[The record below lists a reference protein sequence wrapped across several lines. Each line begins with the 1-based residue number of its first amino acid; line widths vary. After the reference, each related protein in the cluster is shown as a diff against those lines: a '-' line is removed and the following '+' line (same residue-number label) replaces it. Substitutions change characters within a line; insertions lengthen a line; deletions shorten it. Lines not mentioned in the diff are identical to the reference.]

1 MIETLIA
8 YSEKRADVNA
18 VLRALVSHR
27 GWFAPL
33 GLFAVRAEPE
43 STRRVKSM
51 ITGTENLVPAGEL
64 WIFTDADSV
73 NLAISK
79 GASIGSYAGVMDGIE
94 LFQVIDPATYP
105 TVYVNP
111 CSPPDCTW
119 MFTNGSASNIGK
131 LWAEAIELEE
141 NFKVWEQT
149 GKPDRTVIENYR
161 AFILYDHASGPVV
174 TLPNQGGLTN
184 PAAAFTAIDC
194 AERFIYEIGDDGANL
209 QQVIIDG
216 ASLLARFPLGLD
228 GMVFNFFGPGP
239 TYALPLSAIS

>member
-1 MIETLIA
+1 MIDTLIA
-8 YSEKRADVNA
+8 YSEKRADLNA
-18 VLRALVSHR
+18 VMRALVSYA

-33 GLFAVRAEPE
+33 GLFAIRAEPE
-43 STRRVKSM
+43 STRKVKSM

-64 WIFTDADSV
+64 WVFTDFDLV

-79 GASIGSYAGVMDGIE
+79 GASLGAYAGGMSGTE
-94 LFQVIDPATYP
+94 LFQIIDPATYH

-111 CSPPDCTW
+111 CSAPEHTW
-119 MFTNGSASNIGK
+119 MFTKGSASNIGK

-141 NFKVWEQT
+141 TFKVWEQT
-149 GKPDRTVIENYR
+149 GKPDKTVLENYR

-174 TLPNQGGLTN
+174 TLPNQCGLTN

-194 AERFIYEIGDDGANL
+194 AEKFLYEIGEDSANL

-216 ASLLARFPLGLD
+216 SRLLANFPLGLD
-228 GMVFNFFGPGP
+228 
-239 TYALPLSAIS
+239 